1 MNANPN
7 APLQQ
12 VPASPPGRGGAIALL
27 VVGIIF
33 DILGLLAIV
42 VTLGNF
48 HVVNQ
53 AELNTARIIGGA
65 LIVVG
70 GVFEAIGIMK
80 LKKRSGG

>member
-12 VPASPPGRGGAIALL
+12 VPTSPPGRGGAIALL
-27 VVGIIF
+27 VVGIILG
-33 DILGLLAIV
+33 ILGILAIV
-42 VTLGNF
+42 VTLG
-48 HVVNQ
+48 VNQ

-70 GVFEAIGIMK
+70 GVLGAIGIMK